1 MKKYIVCL
9 TLSFVLMLTSGC
21 FQQTEQGQDTK
32 KTFQPGQKIQVTATT
47 GMIADAVSNVGGEQ
61 VDVKSLMGPGVDP
74 HLYKASS
81 GDIAKLEQAD
91 IIFYNGLHLE
101 GKMGEIFESMARQ
114 KMTVAISRDI
124 PEESLLG
131 WNAASGGGAHD
142 PHIWFDIELWIEA
155 VKIIQKSLAEI
166 MPEKAEV
173 FMKNAQN
180 YIKEL
185 ENLHAWAK
193 SQMATIPPE
202 RRLLIT
208 SHDAFG
214 YFGRAY
220 EAEVMGIQ
228 GISTASDYGLK
239 DLERVIDIIVDR
251 KIKAIFVETSVPKKS
266 IEAVQAGVKSK
277 GFNVEIGG
285 VLFGD
290 AMGDPDTSEGNYL
303 GMIRYNVKTIVD
315 ALQ

>member
-1 MKKYIVCL
+1 M
-9 TLSFVLMLTSGC
+9 
-21 FQQTEQGQDTK
+21 
-32 KTFQPGQKIQVTATT
+32 
-47 GMIADAVSNVGGEQ
+47 
-61 VDVKSLMGPGVDP
+61 DVKSLMGPGVDP

-91 IIFYNGLHLE
+91 VIFYNGLHLE
-101 GKMGEIFESMARQ
+101 GKMVEIFESMAKK
-114 KMTVAISRDI
+114 KMTVAVSKDI
-124 PEESLLG
+124 PEENLLG

-142 PHIWFDIELWIEA
+142 PHMWFDIELWVEA
-155 VKIIQKSLAEI
+155 VKVIQKSLSEISPERTESFAE
-166 MPEKAEV
+166 
-173 FMKNAQN
+173 NAQN

-185 ENLHAWAK
+185 HSVHDWAK
-193 SQMATIPPE
+193 SQMLTVPVE

-220 EAEVMGIQ
+220 ATEVMGIQ

-239 DLERVIDIIVDR
+239 DLERVIDTIVER
-251 KIKAIFVETSVPKKS
+251 KIKAIFIETSVPKKS

-290 AMGDPDTSEGNYL
+290 AMGDPDTPEGNYL
-303 GMIRYNVKTIVD
+303 GMIRYNVNTIVN
-315 ALQ
+315 ALR